1 VKKVFQR
8 CGLIAEEI
16 DSGKPRIK
24 LYEDENG
31 VFKGDALVV
40 FFREESV
47 SLAVTLLDDT
57 DFRLGESGPNGK
69 MTVKE
74 AEFSYK
80 KVKTSEDV
88 KHTSTNKDKKKI
100 IRKTQK
106 LNKYVE
112 SKVWNFNKFRLT
124 MTSKL
129 ADWDDDDPSA
139 IKETASKWD
148 KVVVLK
154 HMFTLAELEVDARRH
169 APIISQSNPHQQEE
183 PALLIDLK
191 TDVLQE
197 AETLGP
203 VTNIILYDKEPEGVM
218 TVRFTDTQDAD
229 ACVKVCPLPALH
241 LNSHAYVPPTANG
254 RSSLRRPAS
263 RSLHRRRARALQKNE
278 QGGSGGRRG

>member
-1 VKKVFQR
+1 MHTPLTSLLTTQVDEAQIAQQQSAYGPVLDADESEAAQPGKKRKATPTNDDSVRQPSRPQFRRIHVLTESQQDYIPGIKKAKKPKPGADPTAKRRNTAVYVTSLPLDVTVPEVKSVFSR

-24 LYEDENG
+24 LYEDEAG
-31 VFKGDALVV
+31 VFKGDALIV

-106 LNKYVE
+106 LNK
-112 SKVWNFNKFRLT
+112 
-124 MTSKL
+124 
-129 ADWDDDDPSA
+129 
-139 IKETASKWD
+139 
-148 KVVVLK
+148 
-154 HMFTLAELEVDARRH
+154 
-169 APIISQSNPHQQEE
+169 
-183 PALLIDLK
+183 
-191 TDVLQE
+191 
-197 AETLGP
+197 
-203 VTNIILYDKEPEGVM
+203 
-218 TVRFTDTQDAD
+218 
-229 ACVKVCPLPALH
+229 
-241 LNSHAYVPPTANG
+241 
-254 RSSLRRPAS
+254 
-263 RSLHRRRARALQKNE
+263 
-278 QGGSGGRRG
+278 

>member
-1 VKKVFQR
+1 MTRYVLEISHNFRHIHVLTASQQDYIPGVKKAKKPKPGADPTAKRRNTAVYVTSLPLDVDVPEVKKVFQR

-31 VFKGDALVV
+31 VFKGDALIV

-106 LNKYVE
+106 LNK
-112 SKVWNFNKFRLT
+112 
-124 MTSKL
+124 
-129 ADWDDDDPSA
+129 
-139 IKETASKWD
+139 
-148 KVVVLK
+148 
-154 HMFTLAELEVDARRH
+154 
-169 APIISQSNPHQQEE
+169 
-183 PALLIDLK
+183 
-191 TDVLQE
+191 
-197 AETLGP
+197 
-203 VTNIILYDKEPEGVM
+203 
-218 TVRFTDTQDAD
+218 
-229 ACVKVCPLPALH
+229 
-241 LNSHAYVPPTANG
+241 
-254 RSSLRRPAS
+254 
-263 RSLHRRRARALQKNE
+263 
-278 QGGSGGRRG
+278 